1 MILRLGLALAVVALV
16 LGASAASAEPTTPLA
31 RTLSVASRDDPH
43 AGQPFVGY
51 VLVLPTAARRDLV
64 SVRARC
70 HGTILR
76 QRVRAQATRVP
87 EQRAVPSVLLCTW
100 SIPRDKVGWTFRARM
115 EVEVQR
121 RMPDGSIELHTDE
134 GRTTAWIVQ
143 P

>member
-1 MILRLGLALAVVALV
+1 MTLRLGIPLAVAALL

-31 RTLSVASRDDPH
+31 LTLSVASRDDPH
-43 AGQPFVGY
+43 VGKPFVGY
-51 VLVLPTAARRDLV
+51 VLVLPAAARRDLV

-76 QRVRAQATRVP
+76 QRVPATATRVP
-87 EQRAVPSVLLCTW
+87 ERRAVPSVLLCTW
-100 SIPRDKVGWTFRARM
+100 AIPRDKVGWTFRGRM

-121 RMPDGSIELHTDE
+121 RLPDGSLQFDTDE